1 MQTLMD
7 RVGIAAGADITDK
20 ADVADITEKAHT
32 NGGAGTTARRAGGHC
47 RRADNTDR
55 LTLQTG

>member
-1 MQTLMD
+1 MD